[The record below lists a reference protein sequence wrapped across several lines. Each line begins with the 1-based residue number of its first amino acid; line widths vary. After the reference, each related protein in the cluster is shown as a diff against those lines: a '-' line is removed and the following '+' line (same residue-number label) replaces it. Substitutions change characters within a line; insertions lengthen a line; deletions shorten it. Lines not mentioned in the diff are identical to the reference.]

1 MLPELCL
8 NCIPVI
14 ALVVL
19 KYPPT
24 KVFTWKF
31 PEDELLLLLI
41 KCFTKVVELGLNK
54 NNSPEVEWSLSL
66 PIYASISIN
75 PVVCAS
81 SCAVSYPSA
90 LAEPSSLCD
99 ALKKLVVE
107 AVL

>member
-1 MLPELCL
+1 M
-8 NCIPVI
+8 
-14 ALVVL
+14 L

-54 NNSPEVEWSLSL
+54 NNSPEVDWSLSL
-66 PIYASISIN
+66 PIDASISIN

-81 SCAVSYPSA
+81 SCAVSYWTA
-90 LAEPSSLCD
+90 LVEPSSWCND
-99 ALKKLVVE
+99 LKKVVVE